1 MARVM
6 KYHVI
11 LLFFHKSSAK
21 TPNVRYFSRGSAKNR
36 QLAAGSSCHWQQEV
50 AAVDSRKPYQ
60 IRSDLPSRGSQSVFS
75 NVAATNHMYL
85 EVKRQ
90 QAREFSVMA
99 AAFGLVSS

>member
-1 MARVM
+1 MLYSIQFDLRQV
-6 KYHVI
+6 
-11 LLFFHKSSAK
+11 FC
-21 TPNVRYFSRGSAKNR
+21 SRGSAKNR
-36 QLAAGSSCHWQQEV
+36 QLAAGSSCHWQQKV

-60 IRSDLPSRGSQSVFS
+60 IRSDLPGRGSQSVFS